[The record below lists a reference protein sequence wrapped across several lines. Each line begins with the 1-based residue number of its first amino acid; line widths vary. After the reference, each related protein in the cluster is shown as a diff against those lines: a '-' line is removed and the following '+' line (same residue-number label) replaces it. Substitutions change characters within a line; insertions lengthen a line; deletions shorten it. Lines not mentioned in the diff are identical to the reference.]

1 MLGLVLVLVL
11 VLLSRGRDIGTLGV
25 VGHHGH
31 VVVLKAVFLAADL
44 TLEAIPLALL
54 RRSGVRQ
61 NEKRLGELSDELVCG
76 RAVGNLKKSR
86 FILKQSYVE

>member
-1 MLGLVLVLVL
+1 MLGLVLGLVL

-44 TLEAIPLALL
+44 TLEAIPLVLL
-54 RRSGVRQ
+54 RRSGVLKTR
-61 NEKRLGELSDELVCG
+61 NVSASFLTNLSA
-76 RAVGNLKKSR
+76 AVR
-86 FILKQSYVE
+86 